1 LQKLQGIKMERLI
14 IEYSEGDGYTY
25 SCTNTFPLL
34 YESKEKAISD
44 LESLLLQYQID
55 QEVLLKERDNYYKKL
70 QALSDS
76 ITNLKSKKGKEKE
89 LEKVAN
95 DFLEFQQ
102 NNRDKFSLLE
112 QKFTFGG
119 QELYYDHFFERDG
132 GEKILIMPSIYTLDE
147 FFKDLY

>member
-1 LQKLQGIKMERLI
+1 MERLI

-34 YESKEKAISD
+34 YENKEKAISD

-55 QEVLLKERDNYYKKL
+55 QEVLSKERETYFKKL
-70 QALSDS
+70 QALSNS
-76 ITNLKSKKGKEKE
+76 ITHLKSKKGKEKE
-89 LEKVAN
+89 LEKAAN
-95 DFLEFQQ
+95 DFLEFKK
-102 NNRDKFSLLE
+102 NNERLTTSEDT
-112 QKFTFGG
+112 FTFGG

-132 GEKILIMPSIYTLDE
+132 GEQTLIMPSIYTLDE